1 MAIRFVDAQQLSQP
15 KLTKKVIDQ
24 FRTSALI
31 DALPFDNT
39 VKPAGG
45 NSLDY
50 VYNRVTTFSGAASRV
65 LNNDYTASEAATT
78 AIPSRLAIFGGSFQ
92 LDRALILGEHEVA
105 DHVQFQVEQ
114 KVKATIAQ
122 FHNMFINGRQAAPV
136 IQDSWEFDG
145 LDVLLTNSPTQ
156 EITPAAPITLVT
168 SGNITAN
175 WQEFLDQLR
184 AMEAVMDG
192 APTAYLM
199 NQAMYAKFQSVMDRA
214 GINLASKE
222 NYGRNVSVWGDSLVM
237 ALGNRP
243 GNANP
248 IIATD
253 NNGLTSIYAVR
264 LGMDG
269 VHGVS
274 LAGGKLANVY
284 LPNMQDASA
293 VKTGAVEMI
302 AGLAYTSTQSA
313 AVLRNIDIA

>member
-1 MAIRFVDAQQLSQP
+1 MAITFAQAQELSQP

-50 VYNRVTTFSGAASRV
+50 VYNRVKTFSGAASRK
-65 LNNDYTASEAATT
+65 LNADYEASQAATE
-78 AIPSRLAIFGGSFQ
+78 AITSRLAIFGGSFQ
-92 LDRALILGEHEVA
+92 LDRALILGEHEVV

-122 FHNMFINGRQAAPV
+122 FHNMFINGVQVSPV
-136 IQDSWEFDG
+136 ITDSWEFDG
-145 LDVLLTNSPTQ
+145 LDVLLADSDQ
-156 EITPAAPITLVT
+156 EVSSDTAIALDTSANITLK
-168 SGNITAN
+168 

-184 AMEAVMDG
+184 ALEAVMDG

-237 ALGNRP
+237 ALGNVP

-248 IIATD
+248 IIATTE
-253 NNGLTSIYAVR
+253 GITSIYAVR

-274 LAGGKLANVY
+274 LAGGKLADVY
-284 LPNMQDASA
+284 LPNMQDAAA

-313 AVLRNIDIA
+313 AVLRNIKIV

>member
-1 MAIRFVDAQQLSQP
+1 MPITFAQAQQLSQP

-50 VYNRVTTFSGAASRV
+50 VYNRVTTFPGAASRV
-65 LNNDYTASEAATT
+65 LNADYTASEAVTT

-122 FHNMFINGRQAAPV
+122 FHNMFINGNQAAPV
-136 IQDSWEFDG
+136 IPNSWEFDG
-145 LDVLLTNSPTQ
+145 LNVLLTGGAQ
-156 EITPAAPITLVT
+156 EITPANPIMLDT
-168 SGNITAN
+168 STNISAN
-175 WQEFLDQLR
+175 WQAFLDQLR
-184 AMEAVMDG
+184 ALEAVMDG

-237 ALGNRP
+237 ALGNAP
-243 GNANP
+243 GTANP
-248 IIATD
+248 IIGTD
-253 NNGLTSIYAVR
+253 NDGITSIYAVR

-274 LAGGKLANVY
+274 LAGGKLADVY

>member
-1 MAIRFVDAQQLSQP
+1 MPITFAQAQQLSQP

-50 VYNRVTTFSGAASRV
+50 VYNRVTTFPGAASRV
-65 LNNDYTASEAATT
+65 LNADYTASEAVTT
-78 AIPSRLAIFGGSFQ
+78 AIPSRLAIFGGSLQ

-122 FHNMFINGRQAAPV
+122 FHNMFINGNQAAPV
-136 IQDSWEFDG
+136 IPNSWEFDG
-145 LDVLLTNSPTQ
+145 LNVLLTGGAQ
-156 EITPAAPITLVT
+156 EITPAAPIALDT
-168 SGNITAN
+168 SANITAN
-175 WQEFLDQLR
+175 WQAFLDQLR
-184 AMEAVMDG
+184 ALEAVMDG

-199 NQAMYAKFQSVMDRA
+199 NQAMYARFQSVMDRA

-237 ALGNRP
+237 ALGNVP

-248 IIATD
+248 IIATS
-253 NNGLTSIYAVR
+253 GAGITSIYAVR

-274 LAGGKLANVY
+274 LAGGKLADVY
-284 LPNMQDASA
+284 LPNMQDAAA

>member
-1 MAIRFVDAQQLSQP
+1 MPITFADAQQLSQP

-50 VYNRVTTFSGAASRV
+50 VYNRVTTFPGAASRV
-65 LNNDYTASEAATT
+65 LNADYTASEAVTT

-122 FHNMFINGRQAAPV
+122 FHNMFINGSQAVPA
-136 IQDSWEFDG
+136 IANSWEFDG
-145 LDVLLTNSPTQ
+145 LDVLLTNSVQ
-156 EITPAAPITLVT
+156 EVTPSAPIVLDT
-168 SGNITAN
+168 SANISLN
-175 WQEFLDQLR
+175 WQAFLDQLR
-184 AMEAVMDG
+184 ALEAVMDG

-237 ALGNRP
+237 ALGNVP
-243 GNANP
+243 GNATP
-248 IIATD
+248 VIATT
-253 NNGLTSIYAVR
+253 GAGITSIYAVR

-274 LAGGKLANVY
+274 LAGGKLADVY
-284 LPNMQDASA
+284 LPNMQDAAA